1 MGPKI
6 WGSGFGKYV
15 GLKNCWPKII
25 VGVKNIEFKKFGSQ
39 KRHGYEINF
48 RSEKYFGSLAL
59 VFLSNSSLTPKT
71 RS

>member
-25 VGVKNIEFKKFGSQ
+25 VGVKNIEFKK
-39 KRHGYEINF
+39 IW
-48 RSEKYFGSLAL
+48 
-59 VFLSNSSLTPKT
+59 VPKKSWV
-71 RS
+71 RNKF